1 VTAAFSGASSGGF
14 QRIQKS
20 KDRQQIYFAGLC
32 IDSLDSGWAKFIM
45 PESATSLQEALMQL
59 LQLCDP
65 EAAAVPI
72 EASVADAIRK
82 MLDYHVGA
90 VGVVDREG
98 RVAGIFTERDV
109 LRRLSLTGL
118 NPESTPVRDLMTTN
132 VEMATEQTGPGEAM
146 STMIERHFR
155 HLPVV
160 DNSGKLLGI
169 LSIRNLLEWRIEG
182 LTQELDSLEHY
193 VSNDGPG
200 G

>member
-1 VTAAFSGASSGGF
+1 MNV
-14 QRIQKS
+14 
-20 KDRQQIYFAGLC
+20 
-32 IDSLDSGWAKFIM
+32 
-45 PESATSLQEALMQL
+45 

-65 EAAAVPI
+65 EVAAVSV
-72 EASVADAIRK
+72 EATVADAIHK

-90 VGVVDREG
+90 VGIVDQEG

-109 LRRLSLTGL
+109 LRKFSLTGRD
-118 NPESTPVRDLMTTN
+118 PQSTPVRELMTTP

-146 STMIERHFR
+146 ATMVERHFR

-160 DNSGKLLGI
+160 NNDGKLLGI
-169 LSIRNLLEWRIEG
+169 LSIRNLLEWRIDG
-182 LTQELDSLEHY
+182 LTQELDSLEQY